1 MHFNLQASKWHL
13 GVRTGCVRSRWV
25 YAWFLFTKRNSFLL
39 HTTGWS
45 VEYPVSW
52 VPCSVPEWGTKLNR
66 AGQPISVSDT
76 SMMSTSAGPE
86 EDMGKSWWNAL
97 RSSWTEGAAPSPPP
111 RQVGMYPISLPCP
124 LSWGS
129 WLSLGSQ
136 YHVSPGH
143 SVVDSWGKKKNAC
156 LVALRWNFFPQPKT
170 ESFVACLFCY
180 RNAASPYGD
189 LLWLLTLYFL
199 SLSQKNFSNEQSIWD
214 HLSLFRHLWHG
225 FCHHL
230 SSILTILMNI
240 FQSPLP

>member
-1 MHFNLQASKWHL
+1 MALRSKSWL
-13 GVRTGCVRSRWV
+13 LRSRWV

-39 HTTGWS
+39 HAVGWS

-52 VPCSVPEWGTKLNR
+52 VPCSVPEWGTKPNR

-86 EDMGKSWWNAL
+86 EDVGSSWWNAL
-97 RSSWTEGAAPSPPP
+97 RSSRREGAAPSPPP
-111 RQVGMYPISLPCP
+111 RQVGTYPTSLPCP

-136 YHVSPGH
+136 CRVSPGH
-143 SVVDSWGKKKNAC
+143 SVVDSCKKKKEKMSVLWLSAKM
-156 LVALRWNFFPQPKT
+156 ALRWNFFPQPKT
-170 ESFVACLFCY
+170 ESFVACLFCC
-180 RNAASPYGD
+180 RNAATPYGD

-199 SLSQKNFSNEQSIWD
+199 SLSQKNFSNEQSSWD

-225 FCHHL
+225 FYHP

-240 FQSPLP
+240 FQAPLP